1 MDYSNQRDKTIILK
15 EKGKIHQIAIED
27 IVYVECE
34 SYVST
39 IHTFSKGKT
48 VSCSILL
55 KDIEEKVN
63 GNGFCRIN
71 RNTLVNLKYFDSFVS
86 GKKRC
91 FQTVSGLEMY
101 VSERR
106 WSTLKKKLNDSV
118 PLI

>member
-1 MDYSNQRDKTIILK
+1 MDYSSQRNKTIILK
-15 EKGKIHQIAIED
+15 GKGKVHQIAIED

-39 IHTFSKGKT
+39 FHTFGKGKT

-63 GNGFCRIN
+63 GYGFCRIN
-71 RNTLVNLKYFDSFVS
+71 RNTLVNLKYFDSYVS

-91 FQTVSGLEMY
+91 FKTTTGVEMN
-101 VSERR
+101 VFRR
-106 WSTLKKKLNDSV
+106 KWGILKEY
-118 PLI
+118 IQE

>member
-1 MDYSNQRDKTIILK
+1 MDYSNQRDKKIILK
-15 EKGKIHQIAIED
+15 EKGKAHQIAIED

-39 IHTFSKGKT
+39 VHTYSKGKT

-63 GNGFCRIN
+63 GYGFCRIN
-71 RNTLVNLKYFDSFVS
+71 RNTLVNLKFFESYLS

-91 FQTVSGLEMY
+91 IKTVTGVKMN
-101 VSERR
+101 VSRR
-106 WSTLKKKLNDSV
+106 KWGILKEC
-118 PLI
+118 IEG

>member
-1 MDYSNQRDKTIILK
+1 MDYSNQRDKSIILK
-15 EKGKIHQIAIED
+15 ERGKVHQIAIED

-39 IHTFSKGKT
+39 CHTFSKGKT

-63 GNGFCRIN
+63 GYGFCRIN
-71 RNTLVNLKYFDSFVS
+71 INTLVNLKYFDSYVS

-91 FQTVSGLEMY
+91 SKTITGLEMS
-101 VSERR
+101 VSKRK
-106 WSTLKKKLNDSV
+106 WSILKEN
-118 PLI
+118 IEG